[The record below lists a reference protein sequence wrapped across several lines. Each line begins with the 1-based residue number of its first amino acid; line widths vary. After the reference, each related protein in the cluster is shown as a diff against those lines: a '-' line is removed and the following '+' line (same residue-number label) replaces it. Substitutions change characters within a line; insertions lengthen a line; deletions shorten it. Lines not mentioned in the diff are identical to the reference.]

1 MMHLTNI
8 VSVKHISK
16 DVDAT
21 WRKIL
26 ECSCGESRWTIVCQ
40 STKIIYTITVSMKFV
55 SE

>member
-8 VSVKHISK
+8 MSMKHISK

-26 ECSCGESRWTIVCQ
+26 ECGESRWTI
-40 STKIIYTITVSMKFV
+40 
-55 SE
+55 